1 MASTKRSRI
10 HDLGRPDI
18 TELEVGKKTHRVAEV
33 EPMDVDGVRT
43 MTFGTIAWGIVALAL
58 LPFWGN
64 LQDQGRTWWLWTAIA
79 GLGLGLM
86 GIEYCKRR
94 RDALVG
100 QDEAPAAT
108 TPEPAAAPKP
118 AKPDKVKA
126 PKADKAPRASKKDAP
141 PAAAAPAAE
150 PTAAPT
156 PTNDPD
162 RPVGRRRRT
171 T

>member
-10 HDLGRPDI
+10 PDLGRPEI
-18 TELEVGKKTHRVAEV
+18 TELEFGRTTHRVAAV

-43 MTFGTIAWGIVALAL
+43 MTVGTIVWGVTALAL

-94 RDALVG
+94 RDAMQQAAAESSAAL
-100 QDEAPAAT
+100 PAAVEAQADAA
-108 TPEPAAAPKP
+108 EPAAAPAERTATP
-118 AKPDKVKA
+118 AERPT
-126 PKADKAPRASKKDAP
+126 
-141 PAAAAPAAE
+141 APAE
-150 PTAAPT
+150 APST
-156 PTNDPD
+156 PQ
-162 RPVGRRRRT
+162 RPVGRRRKN
-171 T
+171 

>member
-1 MASTKRSRI
+1 MASTKRPRI
-10 HDLGRPDI
+10 HDLGRPEI

-58 LPFWGN
+58 VPFWGN

-94 RDALVG
+94 RDALAERG
-100 QDEAPAAT
+100 EATAP
-108 TPEPAAAPKP
+108 PEPAKPSKAEKRATAP
-118 AKPDKVKA
+118 
-126 PKADKAPRASKKDAP
+126 SAP
-141 PAAAAPAAE
+141 PAAQAAE
-150 PTAAPT
+150 PTPPA
-156 PTNDPD
+156 DPD

-171 T
+171 